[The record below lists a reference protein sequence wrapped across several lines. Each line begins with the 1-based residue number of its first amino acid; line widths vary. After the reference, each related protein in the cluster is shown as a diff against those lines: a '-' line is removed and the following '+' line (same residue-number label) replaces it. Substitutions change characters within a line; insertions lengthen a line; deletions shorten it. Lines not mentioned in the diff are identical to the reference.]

1 MGRFVN
7 PDNSAFEAAVS
18 AKYMLIKPVLLVIP
32 TELLIQSML
41 TFATAGHAV
50 LANR

>member
-18 AKYMLIKPVLLVIP
+18 ANIYVDKPGLLVIP

-41 TFATAGHAV
+41 TFATADHAV